1 MPTDEVDA
9 ASRGKK
15 MKTIRLYATLA
26 LLVATAACASEQ
38 TLAPQRSAPSF
49 VTGIA
54 PGAQQVPLLF
64 VVDGVRYQRDQVPAL
79 AAEQV
84 ASVQVLKGHLALK
97 QYGPDASYGV
107 VIITTK
113 LPSAPRS

>member
-1 MPTDEVDA
+1 MKF
-9 ASRGKK
+9 SRS
-15 MKTIRLYATLA
+15 YATLA
-26 LLVATAACASEQ
+26 FLVFTAACASER
-38 TLAPQRSAPSF
+38 TLAPQRSAPSL
-49 VTGIA
+49 VTDIA
-54 PGAQQVPLLF
+54 TSAQQVPFLF

-84 ASVQVLKGHLALK
+84 ASVQVIKGHLALK

-113 LPSAPRS
+113 QSSAPRS